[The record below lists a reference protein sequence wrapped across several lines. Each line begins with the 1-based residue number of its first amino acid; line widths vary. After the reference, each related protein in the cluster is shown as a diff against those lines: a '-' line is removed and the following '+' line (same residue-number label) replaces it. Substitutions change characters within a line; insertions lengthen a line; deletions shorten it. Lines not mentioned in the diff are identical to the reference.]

1 MRHKDEQWEKE
12 IRKEPF
18 ASSPFTEDHKRKVL
32 QQVEWMKKSEE
43 GSKGG
48 RSEENSRS
56 SRPLRPQLNNA
67 SHKRRPRRGPLVA
80 GTGALVIAAGLFLW
94 IWDDG
99 QLVKPVIEQ
108 VYPTAAL
115 QLSDGLNTNL
125 LTDKMKRNVAT
136 TMRDDLG
143 KQLKI
148 TKVEDLPVSGRIY
161 VEAGNES
168 EKEYA
173 QIWLD
178 ATTGNLREVQM
189 RREMQPSEL
198 EHRYMRQVPSL
209 LQSIGITP
217 TLKPASVQRFVS
229 MKQGELEPIS
239 HTTLALENETG
250 DGYGEIVWQQDKAV
264 SITGDLRPDQV
275 SQAALADARNAIEA
289 LSGKVNLDLVRASR
303 SKDDELGK
311 DTVFFSFKDNYFVQ
325 ITEGKA
331 GLGYTVGDANHYE
344 QQEIGNIEEMEAYH
358 EKLYNIDE
366 SLLREKV
373 GPIVK
378 KIFNIDFDAYKLHRN
393 AEQLGVVTFELESSK
408 DVFQVEY
415 REDGRIKMITRG
427 EL

>member
-1 MRHKDEQWEKE
+1 MKKKDEQWEKE
-12 IRKEPF
+12 IRKGPF

-32 QQVEWMKKSEE
+32 QQVEWVKKSEM
-43 GSKGG
+43 GSKGD
-48 RSEENSRS
+48 RSEGSSGPSR
-56 SRPLRPQLNNA
+56 LFRPQVNNA
-67 SHKRRPRRGPLVA
+67 SHKRRSRRGPLVA

-94 IWDDG
+94 SWDDG

-108 VYPTAAL
+108 VYPTTAL
-115 QLSDGLNTNL
+115 QLSDDLSTNL

-161 VEAGNES
+161 VEARSES

-178 ATTGNLREVQM
+178 ATTGNLREIQM
-189 RREMQPSEL
+189 RREMQPNEL

-209 LQSIGITP
+209 LQSIGSTP
-217 TLKPASVQRFVS
+217 TLKPVSVQRYVS

-239 HTTLALENETG
+239 HTTLWLENETG

-264 SITGDLRPDQV
+264 SITGVLRPDQV
-275 SQAALADARNAIEA
+275 SQVALADAKKAIEA
-289 LSGKVNLDLVRASR
+289 LSGKANLDLVRASR

-325 ITEGKA
+325 MTEGKE

-378 KIFNIDFDAYKLHRN
+378 KIFNIDFDAYTLHRN
-393 AEQLGVVTFELESSK
+393 AEQLGVVTFELESSN

-415 REDGRIKMITRG
+415 REDGRIKMITRV

>member
-1 MRHKDEQWEKE
+1 MTHKDEQWEKE
-12 IRKEPF
+12 IRKGPF

-43 GSKGG
+43 GSKGD
-48 RSEENSRS
+48 RPEKTSRS
-56 SRPLRPQLNNA
+56 SRPFRPQVKNA
-67 SHKRRPRRGPLVA
+67 SHKRRLRRGSLVA

-178 ATTGNLREVQM
+178 ATTGNLRELGM

-198 EHRYMRQVPSL
+198 EHRYLRQVPSL
-209 LQSIGITP
+209 LQSIGSTP
-217 TLKPASVQRFVS
+217 TLKPVSVQRFVS

-239 HTTLALENETG
+239 HTTLTLENETG

-275 SQAALADARNAIEA
+275 SQAALTDAEDAVNAVFGETS
-289 LSGKVNLDLVRASR
+289 LKLRGVSR
-303 SKDDELGK
+303 SKDDEIRRDIINL
-311 DTVFFSFKDNYFVQ
+311 SFNDHYLVQ
-325 ITEGKA
+325 M
-331 GLGYTVGDANHYE
+331 TVGEETKVYSIIGENSYRDDFANWDE
-344 QQEIGNIEEMEAYH
+344 VEAYH
-358 EKLYNIDE
+358 QKIYDVKE
-366 SLLREKV
+366 SLLRDEVAPMIKEV
-373 GPIVK
+373 
-378 KIFNIDFDAYKLHRN
+378 FNVNLDGYSLHREADN
-393 AEQLGVVTFELESSK
+393 PGIAIFELESPK
-408 DVFQVEY
+408 DVIRVRY
-415 REDGRIKMITRG
+415 NEDVKITMITRG

>member
-198 EHRYMRQVPSL
+198 EHRYLRQVPSL
-209 LQSIGITP
+209 LQSIGSTP

-264 SITGDLRPDQV
+264 SITGDLGPDQI
-275 SQAALADARNAIEA
+275 SQAALADAEDAVNAVFGETS
-289 LSGKVNLDLVRASR
+289 LKLRGVSR
-303 SKDDELGK
+303 SKDDEIRRDIINL
-311 DTVFFSFKDNYFVQ
+311 SFNDHYLVQ
-325 ITEGKA
+325 M
-331 GLGYTVGDANHYE
+331 TVGEETKVYSIIGENSYRDDFANWDE
-344 QQEIGNIEEMEAYH
+344 VEAYH
-358 EKLYNIDE
+358 QKIYDVKE
-366 SLLREKV
+366 SLLRDEV
-373 GPIVK
+373 GPMIKEVFK
-378 KIFNIDFDAYKLHRN
+378 VNLDGYSLHREADN
-393 AEQLGVVTFELESSK
+393 PGIAIFELESPK
-408 DVFQVEY
+408 DVIRVRY
-415 REDGRIKMITRG
+415 NEDVKITMITRG

>member
-1 MRHKDEQWEKE
+1 MTQKDEQWEKE
-12 IRKEPF
+12 IRKGPF

-32 QQVEWMKKSEE
+32 QQVEWIKKSEE
-43 GSKGG
+43 GSKGD
-48 RSEENSRS
+48 RSEDSSRS
-56 SRPLRPQLNNA
+56 FRPFRPQVGNV
-67 SHKRRPRRGPLVA
+67 SHKRRRKRGPLVA
-80 GTGALVIAAGLFLW
+80 GMGSLVIAAGLFLW

-148 TKVEDLPVSGRIY
+148 KKVEDLPVSGRIY
-161 VEAGNES
+161 VEAGNEI

-198 EHRYMRQVPSL
+198 EQRYLRQVPSL
-209 LQSIGITP
+209 LQSIGSNP

-229 MKQGELEPIS
+229 MKQGESEPIS
-239 HTTLALENETG
+239 HTTLALENET
-250 DGYGEIVWQQDKAV
+250 GYGEIVWQQDKAV
-264 SITGDLRPDQV
+264 SITGDLSPDQV
-275 SQAALADARNAIEA
+275 SQAALTDARKAIEA
-289 LSGKVNLDLVRASR
+289 LSGKANLDLVRASR

-311 DTVFFSFKDNYFVQ
+311 DTVSFSFKDNYFVQ
-325 ITEGKA
+325 MTEGKE

-344 QQEIGNIEEMEAYH
+344 QDFADWEEIEAYYQ
-358 EKLYNIDE
+358 ELYNIEE
-366 SLLREKV
+366 SLLRGEV
-373 GPIVK
+373 EPIIK
-378 KIFNIDFDAYKLHRN
+378 KIFKMDLQAYKLHRN
-393 AEQLGVVTFELESSK
+393 PDHPGMVTFELESST

>member
-1 MRHKDEQWEKE
+1 MTHKDEQWEKE
-12 IRKEPF
+12 IRKGPI
-18 ASSPFTEDHKRKVL
+18 ASSPFTEDHKRNVL
-32 QQVEWMKKSEE
+32 QQVELIKKSEE
-43 GSKGG
+43 GNKRY
-48 RSEENSRS
+48 RSEDS
-56 SRPLRPQLNNA
+56 SMSSKPLRPKIDNA
-67 SHKRRPRRGPLVA
+67 SHKRRTRRGPLVA

-94 IWDDG
+94 IWDGG
-99 QLVKPVIEQ
+99 QLAKPVIEQ

-115 QLSDGLNTNL
+115 KLSDDLNTNL

-161 VEAGNES
+161 VEAGKEA

-189 RREMQPSEL
+189 RAEMQPSQL
-198 EHRYMRQVPSL
+198 EHRYLRQVSSL
-209 LQSIGITP
+209 LQSIGSAP
-217 TLKPASVQRFVS
+217 TLKPASVQRYVS
-229 MKQGELEPIS
+229 MKQGESEPVS
-239 HTTLALENETG
+239 YTTLALENET
-250 DGYGEIVWQQDKAV
+250 GYGEIVWQQDKAV
-264 SITGDLRPDQV
+264 SITGELRPDQI
-275 SQAALADARNAIEA
+275 SQTALEDAKKAIEA
-289 LSGKVNLDLVRASR
+289 LSGKANLDLVRASR

-311 DTVFFSFKDNYFVQ
+311 DTVFFGFENNYFVQ
-325 ITEGKA
+325 MTEGKK
-331 GLGYTVGDANHYE
+331 GLGYTVGDANYYE

-358 EKLYNIDE
+358 EKIFNIDE

-373 GPIVK
+373 EPIVQ

-393 AEQLGVVTFELESSK
+393 AEQLGIVTFELESST

>member
-1 MRHKDEQWEKE
+1 MTHKDEQWEKE

-32 QQVEWMKKSEE
+32 QQVEWMKKSEMGSQRDQSE
-43 GSKGG
+43 GRPEPSRQRIGN
-48 RSEENSRS
+48 NS
-56 SRPLRPQLNNA
+56 
-67 SHKRRPRRGPLVA
+67 SHKRRSRTAPLIA
-80 GTGALVIAAGLFLW
+80 AAGALVIASGLFLW

-115 QLSDGLNTNL
+115 QYSDDLSINL
-125 LTDKMKRNVAT
+125 LTDRMKRNVAV

-143 KQLKI
+143 KQLRI

-178 ATTGNLREVQM
+178 AATGNLRELEM

-198 EHRYMRQVPSL
+198 EHRYLRQVPSL
-209 LQSIGITP
+209 LQSIGSTP
-217 TLKPASVQRFVS
+217 TLKPASARRYVS
-229 MKQGELEPIS
+229 MKQGEMEPIS
-239 HTTLALENETG
+239 HTTLTLENENS
-250 DGYGEIVWQQDKAV
+250 YGEIVWQQDKAI
-264 SITGDLRPDQV
+264 SITGELRPDQI
-275 SQAALADARNAIEA
+275 SQSALGDARKAIEA
-289 LSGKVNLDLVRASR
+289 LSGKANLDLVRASR
-303 SKDDELGK
+303 SKDDELGE
-311 DTVFFSFKDNYFVQ
+311 DTVFFSFESNYFVQ
-325 ITEGKA
+325 MSEGKK
-331 GLGYTVGDANHYE
+331 GLSYTIGDANYYE

-366 SLLREKV
+366 SLLRDNV
-373 GPIVK
+373 GPIIK
-378 KIFNIDFDAYKLHRN
+378 KIFNVDFNDYKLHKN
-393 AEQLGVVTFELESSK
+393 AEQLGMVTFELESST
-408 DVFQVEY
+408 DVFQVIY
-415 REDGRIKMITRG
+415 REDGQIKMITRG

>member
-1 MRHKDEQWEKE
+1 MTQKDEQWEKE
-12 IRKEPF
+12 IRKGPF

-32 QQVEWMKKSEE
+32 QQVEWIKKSEE
-43 GSKGG
+43 GSKGD
-48 RSEENSRS
+48 RSEDSSRS
-56 SRPLRPQLNNA
+56 FRPFRPQVGNV
-67 SHKRRPRRGPLVA
+67 SHKRRRKRGPLVA
-80 GTGALVIAAGLFLW
+80 GMGSLVIAAGLFLW

-148 TKVEDLPVSGRIY
+148 KKVEDLPVSGRIY
-161 VEAGNES
+161 VEAGNEI

-189 RREMQPSEL
+189 RCEMQPSEL
-198 EHRYMRQVPSL
+198 EQRYLRQVPSL
-209 LQSIGITP
+209 LQSIGSNP

-229 MKQGELEPIS
+229 MKQGESEPIS
-239 HTTLALENETG
+239 HTTLALENET
-250 DGYGEIVWQQDKAV
+250 GYGEIVWQQDKAV

-275 SQAALADARNAIEA
+275 SQAALADAEDAVNAVFGETS
-289 LSGKVNLDLVRASR
+289 LKLRGVSR
-303 SKDDELGK
+303 SKDDEIGRDIINL
-311 DTVFFSFKDNYFVQ
+311 SFNDHYLVQ
-325 ITEGKA
+325 M
-331 GLGYTVGDANHYE
+331 TVGEETKVYSIIGENSYRDDFANWDE
-344 QQEIGNIEEMEAYH
+344 VEAYH
-358 EKLYNIDE
+358 QKIYDVKESFLRDE
-366 SLLREKV
+366 V
-373 GPIVK
+373 GPMIKEV
-378 KIFNIDFDAYKLHRN
+378 FNVNLDGYSLHREADN
-393 AEQLGVVTFELESSK
+393 PGIAVFELESPK
-408 DVFQVEY
+408 DVIRVRY
-415 REDGRIKMITRG
+415 NEDVKITMITRG

>member
-18 ASSPFTEDHKRKVL
+18 ASSPFTEDHKLKVL

-43 GSKGG
+43 VSKGDSG
-48 RSEENSRS
+48 ESRSRSSRS
-56 SRPLRPQLNNA
+56 SRPQVGNV
-67 SHKRRPRRGPLVA
+67 SHKRRPKRGPLVA

-161 VEAGNES
+161 VEAGSES

-198 EHRYMRQVPSL
+198 EHRYLRQVPSL
-209 LQSIGITP
+209 LLSIGSTP

-229 MKQGELEPIS
+229 MKQGESEPIS

-250 DGYGEIVWQQDKAV
+250 YGEIVWQQDEAV
-264 SITGDLRPDQV
+264 SITGDLSPDQI
-275 SQAALADARNAIEA
+275 SQAALTDARNAIEA
-289 LSGKVNLDLVRASR
+289 LSGKANLDLVRASR

-325 ITEGKA
+325 MTEGKA
-331 GLGYTVGDANHYE
+331 GMGYTVGDANHYE
-344 QQEIGNIEEMEAYH
+344 QDFADWEEIEAYYQ
-358 EKLYNIDE
+358 ELYNIQE
-366 SLLREKV
+366 SLLRGEV
-373 GPIVK
+373 EPIIK
-378 KIFNIDFDAYKLHRN
+378 KIFKMDLQAYKLHRN
-393 AEQLGVVTFELESSK
+393 PDHPGMVTFELESSK

>member
-1 MRHKDEQWEKE
+1 MKHKDEQWEKE
-12 IRKEPF
+12 IRKGPF
-18 ASSPFTEDHKRKVL
+18 ASSPFTEDHKRNVL
-32 QQVEWMKKSEE
+32 RQVEWIKKLEE
-43 GSKGG
+43 GSQGE
-48 RSEENSRS
+48 RSERNSRP
-56 SRPLRPQLNNA
+56 SRPQAGTVPK
-67 SHKRRPRRGPLVA
+67 KRRPRRGALVA

-115 QLSDGLNTNL
+115 QLSDDLSTNL
-125 LTDKMKRNVAT
+125 LTDKMKRNVAV

-143 KQLKI
+143 KQLRI
-148 TKVEDLPVSGRIY
+148 TKVQDLPVSGRVY

-168 EKEYA
+168 EEEYA

-178 ATTGNLREVQM
+178 AATGNLREVQM

-198 EHRYMRQVPSL
+198 EHRYLRQVPSL
-209 LQSIGITP
+209 MQSIGSTP
-217 TLKPASVQRFVS
+217 TLKPSLARRYVS
-229 MKQGELEPIS
+229 MKQGEVRPIS
-239 HTTLALENETG
+239 YTTLALENETSY
-250 DGYGEIVWQQDKAV
+250 DYGEIVWKQDEAV
-264 SITGDLRPDQV
+264 SISGVLSPDQV
-275 SQAALADARNAIEA
+275 SQSALADAKNAVEA
-289 LSGKVNLDLVRASR
+289 LSGKSTPALRSVSR
-303 SKDDELGK
+303 TKDDELGK
-311 DTVFFSFKDNYFVQ
+311 DTVFFSFENDFFVQ
-325 ITEGKA
+325 MTEGKE
-331 GLGYTVGDANHYE
+331 GLGYTVGDANYYE
-344 QQEIGNIEEMEAYH
+344 PQEIGNIEEIEAYH
-358 EKLYNIDE
+358 EKLYNIEE

-393 AEQLGVVTFELESSK
+393 AEKLGLVTFELESSK

>member
-1 MRHKDEQWEKE
+1 MTHKDKQWEKE
-12 IRKEPF
+12 IRKGPF

-32 QQVEWMKKSEE
+32 QQVEWMKKSEV
-43 GSKGG
+43 GSKGD
-48 RSEENSRS
+48 RSEDSS
-56 SRPLRPQLNNA
+56 GLSRPQVGNS

-94 IWDDG
+94 SWDDG
-99 QLVKPVIEQ
+99 QLVKPMIEQ
-108 VYPTAAL
+108 VYPTTAL
-115 QLSDGLNTNL
+115 QLSDDLSVNL

-148 TKVEDLPVSGRIY
+148 MKVEDLPLSGRIY
-161 VEAGNES
+161 VEAGKES

-189 RREMQPSEL
+189 RGEMLAGEL
-198 EHRYMRQVPSL
+198 EHRYLRQVPSL
-209 LQSIGITP
+209 LQSIGSTP
-217 TLKPASVQRFVS
+217 TLKPVSVQRYVS

-239 HTTLALENETG
+239 HTTLWLENET
-250 DGYGEIVWQQDKAV
+250 GYGEIVWQQDKAV
-264 SITGDLRPDQV
+264 SITGDLRLDQV
-275 SQAALADARNAIEA
+275 SQVALADAKKAIEA
-289 LSGKVNLDLVRASR
+289 LSGKANLDLVRASR

-325 ITEGKA
+325 MTEGKE
-331 GLGYTVGDANHYE
+331 GLGYTVGDANYYE

-378 KIFNIDFDAYKLHRN
+378 KIFNINFDAYKLHRN
-393 AEQLGVVTFELESSK
+393 AEQLGIVTFELESST

-415 REDGRIKMITRG
+415 REDGRIRMITRG

>member
-12 IRKEPF
+12 IRKGPF

-43 GSKGG
+43 GSKGD
-48 RSEENSRS
+48 RPESRS
-56 SRPLRPQLNNA
+56 RLSRLQVGNV
-67 SHKRRPRRGPLVA
+67 SHKRRPKRGPLVA
-80 GTGALVIAAGLFLW
+80 GAGALVIAAGLFLW

-161 VEAGNES
+161 VEAGRES

-198 EHRYMRQVPSL
+198 EHRYLRQVPSL
-209 LQSIGITP
+209 LKSIGSTP

-239 HTTLALENETG
+239 HTTLWLEKETG
-250 DGYGEIVWQQDKAV
+250 DGYGEIVWQQDEAV
-264 SITGDLRPDQV
+264 SITGDLSPDQV
-275 SQAALADARNAIEA
+275 SQVALADAEDAVNA
-289 LSGKVNLDLVRASR
+289 
-303 SKDDELGK
+303 
-311 DTVFFSFKDNYFVQ
+311 VFGETS
-325 ITEGKA
+325 
-331 GLGYTVGDANHYE
+331 L
-344 QQEIGNIEEMEAYH
+344 
-358 EKLYNIDE
+358 KL
-366 SLLREKV
+366 
-373 GPIVK
+373 
-378 KIFNIDFDAYKLHRN
+378 
-393 AEQLGVVTFELESSK
+393 
-408 DVFQVEY
+408 
-415 REDGRIKMITRG
+415 RG
-427 EL
+427 

>member
-43 GSKGG
+43 GSKGDG
-48 RSEENSRS
+48 PESRS
-56 SRPLRPQLNNA
+56 RLSRPQVGNV
-67 SHKRRPRRGPLVA
+67 SHKRRLRRGPLVA
-80 GTGALVIAAGLFLW
+80 GTGAVVIAAGLFLW

-115 QLSDGLNTNL
+115 QLSDDLNTNL
-125 LTDKMKRNVAT
+125 LTDKMKRSVAT

-143 KQLKI
+143 RQLKI

-178 ATTGNLREVQM
+178 ATTGNLREVGM

-198 EHRYMRQVPSL
+198 EHRYLRQVPSL
-209 LQSIGITP
+209 LQSIGSTP

-229 MKQGELEPIS
+229 MKQGESEPIS

-264 SITGDLRPDQV
+264 SITGDLRPDQI
-275 SQAALADARNAIEA
+275 SQIALADARNAIEA
-289 LSGKVNLDLVRASR
+289 LSGKANLDLVRASR

-311 DTVFFSFKDNYFVQ
+311 DTVSFSFKDNYFVQ
-325 ITEGKA
+325 MTEGKA
-331 GLGYTVGDANHYE
+331 GLGYTVGDANYYE

-378 KIFNIDFDAYKLHRN
+378 KIFNIDFDAYKLRRN
-393 AEQLGVVTFELESSK
+393 AEQLGIVTFELESST

>member
-1 MRHKDEQWEKE
+1 MKKKDEQWEKE
-12 IRKEPF
+12 IKKGPF

-32 QQVEWMKKSEE
+32 QQVEWMKKSEV
-43 GSKGG
+43 GSKGD
-48 RSEENSRS
+48 RSEGS
-56 SRPLRPQLNNA
+56 SRLSRPQVGNVSN
-67 SHKRRPRRGPLVA
+67 KRRPRRGPLIA
-80 GTGALVIAAGLFLW
+80 GAGALVIAAGLFLW

-115 QLSDGLNTNL
+115 QLSDDLSMNL
-125 LTDKMKRNVAT
+125 LTDKMKKNVVT

-161 VEAGNES
+161 VEAGKES

-178 ATTGNLREVQM
+178 ATTGNLREIQM
-189 RREMQPSEL
+189 RGEMQPNEL

-209 LQSIGITP
+209 LQSIGSTP
-217 TLKPASVQRFVS
+217 TLKPVSVQRYVS

-239 HTTLALENETG
+239 HTTLWLKNET
-250 DGYGEIVWQQDKAV
+250 GYGEIVWQQDKAV
-264 SITGDLRPDQV
+264 SITGDLRLDQV
-275 SQAALADARNAIEA
+275 SQVALADAKKAIEA
-289 LSGKVNLDLVRASR
+289 LSGKANLDLVRASR

-325 ITEGKA
+325 MTEGKE
-331 GLGYTVGDANHYE
+331 GLGYTVGDANYYE

-378 KIFNIDFDAYKLHRN
+378 KIFNIDFNDYKLHRN
-393 AEQLGVVTFELESSK
+393 AEQLGIVTFELESST

-415 REDGRIKMITRG
+415 REDGRIRMITRG

>member
-12 IRKEPF
+12 IRKGPF

-43 GSKGG
+43 RSKGD
-48 RSEENSRS
+48 RSEDSSRS
-56 SRPLRPQLNNA
+56 FRTFRPQVGNV
-67 SHKRRPRRGPLVA
+67 SHKRRRKRGPLVA
-80 GTGALVIAAGLFLW
+80 GMGSLVIAAGLFLW

-108 VYPTAAL
+108 VYPKAAL
-115 QLSDGLNTNL
+115 QLSDNLNTDL

-198 EHRYMRQVPSL
+198 EHRYLRQVPSL
-209 LQSIGITP
+209 LQSIGSTP

-239 HTTLALENETG
+239 HTTLWLENETG

-275 SQAALADARNAIEA
+275 SQAALADAEDAVNAVFGETS
-289 LSGKVNLDLVRASR
+289 LKLRGVSR
-303 SKDDELGK
+303 SKDDEIRRDIINL
-311 DTVFFSFKDNYFVQ
+311 SFNDHYLVQ
-325 ITEGKA
+325 M
-331 GLGYTVGDANHYE
+331 TVGEETKVYSIIGENSYRDDFANWDE
-344 QQEIGNIEEMEAYH
+344 VEAYH
-358 EKLYNIDE
+358 QKIYDVKESFLRDE
-366 SLLREKV
+366 V
-373 GPIVK
+373 GPMIKEV
-378 KIFNIDFDAYKLHRN
+378 FNVNLDGYSLHREADN
-393 AEQLGVVTFELESSK
+393 PGIAVFELESPK
-408 DVFQVEY
+408 DVIRVRY
-415 REDGRIKMITRG
+415 NEDVKITMITRG

>member
-12 IRKEPF
+12 IRKGPF

-32 QQVEWMKKSEE
+32 QQVEWMKKSEV
-43 GSKGG
+43 GSKGD
-48 RSEENSRS
+48 RPESRS
-56 SRPLRPQLNNA
+56 RLSRPQVGNV

-80 GTGALVIAAGLFLW
+80 GAGALVIAAGLFLW

-148 TKVEDLPVSGRIY
+148 TKVGDLPVSGRIY
-161 VEAGNES
+161 VEAGSES

-198 EHRYMRQVPSL
+198 EHRYLRQVPSL
-209 LQSIGITP
+209 LQSIGSTP

-229 MKQGELEPIS
+229 MKQGEMEPIS
-239 HTTLALENETG
+239 HTTLWLENETG

-275 SQAALADARNAIEA
+275 SQAALTDAEDAVNAVFGETS
-289 LSGKVNLDLVRASR
+289 LKLRGVSR
-303 SKDDELGK
+303 SKDDEIGRDIINL
-311 DTVFFSFKDNYFVQ
+311 SFNDHYLVQ
-325 ITEGKA
+325 M
-331 GLGYTVGDANHYE
+331 TVGEETKVYSIIGENSYRDDFANWDE
-344 QQEIGNIEEMEAYH
+344 VEAYH
-358 EKLYNIDE
+358 QKIYDVKESFLRDE
-366 SLLREKV
+366 V
-373 GPIVK
+373 GPMIKEV
-378 KIFNIDFDAYKLHRN
+378 FNVNLDGYSLHREADN
-393 AEQLGVVTFELESSK
+393 PGIAVFELESPK
-408 DVFQVEY
+408 DVIRVRY
-415 REDGRIKMITRG
+415 NEDVKITMITRG

>member
-1 MRHKDEQWEKE
+1 MTHKDEQWEKE
-12 IRKEPF
+12 IRKGPF
-18 ASSPFTEDHKRKVL
+18 ASAPFTEDHKRKVL

-43 GSKGG
+43 ESKGD
-48 RSEENSRS
+48 RSEDSSRS
-56 SRPLRPQLNNA
+56 SRPFRPQVGNV
-67 SHKRRPRRGPLVA
+67 SHKRHPRRGTLVA
-80 GTGALVIAAGLFLW
+80 GMGALVIAAGLFLW

-99 QLVKPVIEQ
+99 QLVKPMIEQ

-148 TKVEDLPVSGRIY
+148 MKVEDLPVSGRIY

-198 EHRYMRQVPSL
+198 EHRYLRQVPTL
-209 LQSIGITP
+209 LQSIGSTP

-239 HTTLALENETG
+239 HTTLWLENETG
-250 DGYGEIVWQQDKAV
+250 DGYGEIVWQQDKSI

-275 SQAALADARNAIEA
+275 SQAALADAEDAVNAVFGETS
-289 LSGKVNLDLVRASR
+289 LKLRGVSR
-303 SKDDELGK
+303 SKDDEIRRDIINL
-311 DTVFFSFKDNYFVQ
+311 SFNDHYLVQ
-325 ITEGKA
+325 M
-331 GLGYTVGDANHYE
+331 TVGEETKVYSIIGENSYRDDFANWDE
-344 QQEIGNIEEMEAYH
+344 VEAYH
-358 EKLYNIDE
+358 QKIYDVKE
-366 SLLREKV
+366 SLLRDEV
-373 GPIVK
+373 GPMIK
-378 KIFNIDFDAYKLHRN
+378 KYSTSTSMDTVFIGKL
-393 AEQLGVVTFELESSK
+393 
-408 DVFQVEY
+408 
-415 REDGRIKMITRG
+415 IIRG
-427 EL
+427 LPYLN

>member
-12 IRKEPF
+12 IRKGPF
-18 ASSPFTEDHKRKVL
+18 ALSPFTEDHKRKVL

-43 GSKGG
+43 GSKGD
-48 RSEENSRS
+48 RPEES
-56 SRPLRPQLNNA
+56 SRLSRLFRLQVNNA

-198 EHRYMRQVPSL
+198 EHRYLRQVPSL
-209 LQSIGITP
+209 LQSIGSTP

-229 MKQGELEPIS
+229 MKQGESEPIS

-264 SITGDLRPDQV
+264 SITGDLSPDQV
-275 SQAALADARNAIEA
+275 SQAALTDARNAIEA
-289 LSGKVNLDLVRASR
+289 LSGKANLDLVRASR

-311 DTVFFSFKDNYFVQ
+311 DTVFFSFKDKYFVQ
-325 ITEGKA
+325 MTEGKA
-331 GLGYTVGDANHYE
+331 GMGYTVGDANHYE
-344 QQEIGNIEEMEAYH
+344 QDFADWEEIEAYYQ
-358 EKLYNIDE
+358 ELYNIQE
-366 SLLREKV
+366 SLLRGEV
-373 GPIVK
+373 EPIIK
-378 KIFNIDFDAYKLHRN
+378 KIFKMDLQAYKLHRN
-393 AEQLGVVTFELESSK
+393 PDHPGMVTFELESSK

>member
-1 MRHKDEQWEKE
+1 MKHKDEQWEKE
-12 IRKEPF
+12 IRKGPF
-18 ASSPFTEDHKRKVL
+18 ALSPFTEDHKQNVL

-43 GSKGG
+43 GSKGD
-48 RSEENSRS
+48 RPESRYRLS
-56 SRPLRPQLNNA
+56 TPQVDNV
-67 SHKRRPRRGPLVA
+67 SHKRRPRRGPLIA

-94 IWDDG
+94 IWEDG

-115 QLSDGLNTNL
+115 QLSDHLSMDL
-125 LTDKMKRNVAT
+125 LTDKMRRNVAI

-178 ATTGNLREVQM
+178 ATTGNLREVGM

-198 EHRYMRQVPSL
+198 EHRYLRQVPSL
-209 LQSIGITP
+209 LQNIGSTP
-217 TLKPASVQRFVS
+217 TLKPVSVQRYVS

-250 DGYGEIVWQQDKAV
+250 DGYGEIVWQQDQAV
-264 SITGDLRPDQV
+264 SISGELSPDQV
-275 SQAALADARNAIEA
+275 SQKALADARKAIEA
-289 LSGKVNLDLVRASR
+289 LSGKANLDLARASR

-311 DTVFFSFKDNYFVQ
+311 DTVFFSFENNYFVQ
-325 ITEGKA
+325 MTEGKK
-331 GLGYTVGDANHYE
+331 GLGYTVGDANYYE

-358 EKLYNIDE
+358 EKLFNIDE

-393 AEQLGVVTFELESSK
+393 AEQLGIVTFELESSK

-415 REDGRIKMITRG
+415 REDGRIRMITRG

>member
-12 IRKEPF
+12 IRKGPF

-32 QQVEWMKKSEE
+32 QQVEWIKKSEE
-43 GSKGG
+43 GSKGD
-48 RSEENSRS
+48 RPESKSNLSRA
-56 SRPLRPQLNNA
+56 QVGNM

-148 TKVEDLPVSGRIY
+148 MKVEDLPVSGRIY

-178 ATTGNLREVQM
+178 ATIGNLREVQM

-198 EHRYMRQVPSL
+198 EHRYLRQVPSL
-209 LQSIGITP
+209 LQSIGSTP

-239 HTTLALENETG
+239 HTTLTLENGTG

-264 SITGDLRPDQV
+264 SISGELSVDQV
-275 SQAALADARNAIEA
+275 SQVALADARKAIEA
-289 LSGKVNLDLVRASR
+289 LSGKANLDLVRASR

-325 ITEGKA
+325 MTEGKA

-393 AEQLGVVTFELESSK
+393 AEQLGVVTFELESST

>member
-12 IRKEPF
+12 IRKGPF
-18 ASSPFTEDHKRKVL
+18 DSTPFTEDHKRKVL
-32 QQVEWMKKSEE
+32 QQVEWMKKSEVE
-43 GSKGG
+43 SKGD
-48 RSEENSRS
+48 RSEGISRL
-56 SRPLRPQLNNA
+56 SRPQVGNV
-67 SHKRRPRRGPLVA
+67 SHKRRSRRGPLVA
-80 GTGALVIAAGLFLW
+80 GTAALVIAAGLFLW

-115 QLSDGLNTNL
+115 QLSDALNTNL

-161 VEAGNES
+161 VEAGKEN

-178 ATTGNLREVQM
+178 AATGNLREVQM
-189 RREMQPSEL
+189 RGEMLASEL
-198 EHRYMRQVPSL
+198 EHRYLRQVPSL
-209 LQSIGITP
+209 LQSIGSTP
-217 TLKPASVQRFVS
+217 TLKPVSVQRYVS

-239 HTTLALENETG
+239 HTTLWLENETG
-250 DGYGEIVWQQDKAV
+250 YGEIIWEQDKTV
-264 SITGDLRPDQV
+264 SITGELRPDQI
-275 SQAALADARNAIEA
+275 SHTSMKDAKIAVEA
-289 LSGKVNLDLVRASR
+289 LSGKSTSTAKSMIRT
-303 SKDDELGK
+303 KDNELGK
-311 DTVFFSFKDNYFVQ
+311 DTIFIRFENNYFVQ
-325 ITEGKA
+325 MTEGKE
-331 GLGYTVGDANHYE
+331 GLGYTVGDANYYKQDFADWE
-344 QQEIGNIEEMEAYH
+344 EIEAYH
-358 EKLYNIDE
+358 ENLYNIEE

-373 GPIVK
+373 EPII
-378 KIFNIDFDAYKLHRN
+378 KIIFKVNLQAYKLHRN
-393 AEQLGVVTFELESSK
+393 PDHPGMVTFELESST

>member
-1 MRHKDEQWEKE
+1 MKQKDEQWEKE
-12 IRKEPF
+12 IRKGPF
-18 ASSPFTEDHKRKVL
+18 ALSPFTEDHKQNVL
-32 QQVEWMKKSEE
+32 QQLELMKKSEE
-43 GSKGG
+43 GSLGDG
-48 RSEENSRS
+48 LEQSYGS
-56 SRPLRPQLNNA
+56 SRPVRPQVGNT
-67 SHKRRPRRGPLVA
+67 SHKRRLRRRSLVA

-94 IWDDG
+94 IWEDG

-115 QLSDGLNTNL
+115 QLPEGLNTNL

-148 TKVEDLPVSGRIY
+148 TKVEDLTVSGRIY

-178 ATTGNLREVQM
+178 ATTGNLREVGM

-198 EHRYMRQVPSL
+198 EHRYLRQVPSL
-209 LQSIGITP
+209 LQSIGSTP

-250 DGYGEIVWQQDKAV
+250 DGYGEIVWQQDQAV
-264 SITGDLRPDQV
+264 SISGDLSLDQV
-275 SQAALADARNAIEA
+275 SNSVLADAKDAV
-289 LSGKVNLDLVRASR
+289 KVVFGETSPKLKGVSR
-303 SKDDELGK
+303 TKDDEIGRDVINL
-311 DTVFFSFKDNYFVQ
+311 SFNDHYLVQ
-325 ITEGKA
+325 MI
-331 GLGYTVGDANHYE
+331 VGEETKVYSV
-344 QQEIGNIEEMEAYH
+344 IGENLYRSDFTNWDEVEAYH
-358 EKLYNIDE
+358 QEIYDVKE
-366 SLLREKV
+366 SILREQV
-373 GPIVK
+373 GAMIKEV
-378 KIFNIDFDAYKLHRN
+378 FNVNLQGYTLHREVDN
-393 AEQLGVVTFELESSK
+393 PGIAIFELESPK
-408 DVFQVEY
+408 DVIWVRY
-415 REDGRIKMITRG
+415 NEDVKITMITRG

>member
-43 GSKGG
+43 GSKGD
-48 RSEENSRS
+48 RPEKT
-56 SRPLRPQLNNA
+56 SRPFRPQVKNA

-198 EHRYMRQVPSL
+198 EHRYLRQVPSL
-209 LQSIGITP
+209 LQSIGSTP
-217 TLKPASVQRFVS
+217 TLKPVLAQRYVS
-229 MKQGELEPIS
+229 MKQGESEPIS
-239 HTTLALENETG
+239 HTTLELENETG

-275 SQAALADARNAIEA
+275 SQAALADAEDAVNAVFGETS
-289 LSGKVNLDLVRASR
+289 LKLRGVSR
-303 SKDDELGK
+303 SKDDEIRRDIINL
-311 DTVFFSFKDNYFVQ
+311 SFNDHYLVQ
-325 ITEGKA
+325 M
-331 GLGYTVGDANHYE
+331 TVGEETKVYSIIGENSYRDDFANWDE
-344 QQEIGNIEEMEAYH
+344 VEAYH
-358 EKLYNIDE
+358 QKIYDVKE
-366 SLLREKV
+366 SLLRDEV
-373 GPIVK
+373 GPMIKEVFK
-378 KIFNIDFDAYKLHRN
+378 VNLDGYSLHREADN
-393 AEQLGVVTFELESSK
+393 PGIAIFELESPK
-408 DVFQVEY
+408 DVIRVRY
-415 REDGRIKMITRG
+415 NEDVKITMITRG

>member
-12 IRKEPF
+12 IRKGPF

-32 QQVEWMKKSEE
+32 QQVEWMKKPEE
-43 GSKGG
+43 GSKGD
-48 RSEENSRS
+48 RPESKSNL
-56 SRPLRPQLNNA
+56 SRPQVGNV
-67 SHKRRPRRGPLVA
+67 SHKRRLRRGPLVA

-148 TKVEDLPVSGRIY
+148 KKVEGLPVSGRVY

-198 EHRYMRQVPSL
+198 EHRYLRQVPSL
-209 LQSIGITP
+209 LQSIGSTP

-275 SQAALADARNAIEA
+275 SQAALTDAEDAVNAVFGETS
-289 LSGKVNLDLVRASR
+289 LKLRGVSR
-303 SKDDELGK
+303 SKDDEIRRDIINL
-311 DTVFFSFKDNYFVQ
+311 SFNDHYLVQ
-325 ITEGKA
+325 M
-331 GLGYTVGDANHYE
+331 TVGEETKVYSIIGENSYRDDFANWDE
-344 QQEIGNIEEMEAYH
+344 VEAYH
-358 EKLYNIDE
+358 QKIYDVKE
-366 SLLREKV
+366 SLLRDEVAPMIKEV
-373 GPIVK
+373 
-378 KIFNIDFDAYKLHRN
+378 FNVNLDGYSLHREADN
-393 AEQLGVVTFELESSK
+393 PGIAIFELESPK
-408 DVFQVEY
+408 DVIRVRY
-415 REDGRIKMITRG
+415 NEDVKITMITRG

>member
-12 IRKEPF
+12 IRKGPF

-43 GSKGG
+43 ESKGD
-48 RSEENSRS
+48 RPEES
-56 SRPLRPQLNNA
+56 SRLSRLFRLQVNNA

-99 QLVKPVIEQ
+99 QLVRPVIEQ

-178 ATTGNLREVQM
+178 ATTGNLREVGM
-189 RREMQPSEL
+189 RREMRPSEL
-198 EHRYMRQVPSL
+198 EHRYLRQVPSL

-250 DGYGEIVWQQDKAV
+250 DGYGEIVWRQDKAV

-275 SQAALADARNAIEA
+275 SQAALTDARNAIEA
-289 LSGKVNLDLVRASR
+289 LSGKANLDLVRASR

-311 DTVFFSFKDNYFVQ
+311 DTVFFPLK
-325 ITEGKA
+325 IT
-331 GLGYTVGDANHYE
+331 T
-344 QQEIGNIEEMEAYH
+344 
-358 EKLYNIDE
+358 LY
-366 SLLREKV
+366 R
-373 GPIVK
+373 
-378 KIFNIDFDAYKLHRN
+378 
-393 AEQLGVVTFELESSK
+393 
-408 DVFQVEY
+408 
-415 REDGRIKMITRG
+415 
-427 EL
+427 

>member
-1 MRHKDEQWEKE
+1 MTQKDEQWEKE
-12 IRKEPF
+12 IRKGPF

-32 QQVEWMKKSEE
+32 QQVEWIKKSEE
-43 GSKGG
+43 GSKGD
-48 RSEENSRS
+48 RSEDSSRS
-56 SRPLRPQLNNA
+56 FRPFRPQVGNV
-67 SHKRRPRRGPLVA
+67 SHKRRRKRGPLVA
-80 GTGALVIAAGLFLW
+80 GMGSLVIAAGLFLW

-148 TKVEDLPVSGRIY
+148 KKVEDLTVSGRIY
-161 VEAGNES
+161 VEAGNEI

-198 EHRYMRQVPSL
+198 EQRYLRQVPSL
-209 LQSIGITP
+209 LQSIGSNP

-229 MKQGELEPIS
+229 MKQGESEPIS
-239 HTTLALENETG
+239 HTTLALENET
-250 DGYGEIVWQQDKAV
+250 GYGEIVWQQDKAV

-275 SQAALADARNAIEA
+275 SQAALADAEDAVNAVFGETS
-289 LSGKVNLDLVRASR
+289 LKLRGVSR
-303 SKDDELGK
+303 SKDDEIGRDIINL
-311 DTVFFSFKDNYFVQ
+311 SFNDHYLVQ
-325 ITEGKA
+325 M
-331 GLGYTVGDANHYE
+331 TVGEETKVYSIIGENSYRDDFANWDE
-344 QQEIGNIEEMEAYH
+344 VEAYH
-358 EKLYNIDE
+358 QKIYDVKESFLRDE
-366 SLLREKV
+366 V
-373 GPIVK
+373 GPMIKEV
-378 KIFNIDFDAYKLHRN
+378 FNVNLDGYSLHREADN
-393 AEQLGVVTFELESSK
+393 PGIAVFELESPK
-408 DVFQVEY
+408 DVIRVRY
-415 REDGRIKMITRG
+415 NEDVKITMITRG